1 MNRGGNKMQEDTKG
15 KKKKR
20 RRKKSKFGYYLYAV
34 TVLLLTI
41 INITLAAL
49 LVTQV
54 QGIEVK
60 GTKYSQKSDIVAWIE
75 EDPLTNNSLYTL
87 WKFKSGHYNLPVYLE
102 DVDVSLAAPWK
113 VKVKVQEKTMIGG
126 ILVDDNYVYFDAE
139 GLVLKAGSEYDEKLP
154 LIEGLTVK
162 EAQLFEYL
170 DVENQKVFS
179 YIVKVTDEIQEAK
192 LSPDR
197 LVWEDDSMN
206 LYFEQVCVK
215 LGRSNFPEKILELP
229 PILKELEGKHGTL
242 QMEHYTEDSKSI
254 SFEKSDEES

>member
-1 MNRGGNKMQEDTKG
+1 MQEDTKG

-87 WKFKSGHYNLPVYLE
+87 WKFKFGHYTLPVYLE

-113 VKVKVQEKTMIGG
+113 VKVKVQEKQMIGG

-139 GLVLKAGSEYDEKLP
+139 GLVLRAGSEYDAQLP
-154 LIEGLTVK
+154 LIEGLAVK
-162 EAQLFEYL
+162 EAKLFEYL
-170 DVENQKVFS
+170 DVENKKVFS
-179 YIVKVTDEIQEAK
+179 YIVKVTDEIQGAN

-215 LGRSNFPEKILELP
+215 LGKSNFAEKIMELP
-229 PILKELEGKHGTL
+229 PILTELEGKHGTL
-242 QMEHYTEDSKSI
+242 QMEHYTEDSKNI

>member
-1 MNRGGNKMQEDTKG
+1 MQEDTKG
-15 KKKKR
+15 KKKR
-20 RRKKSKFGYYLYAV
+20 RRKKKSKFGYYLYAV

-41 INITLAAL
+41 INITVATL
-49 LVTQV
+49 LLTQV
-54 QGIEVK
+54 QRIEVK
-60 GTKYSQKSDIVAWIE
+60 GNKHSQKSDIVAWLK
-75 EDPLTNNSLYTL
+75 EDPLTVNSLYTL
-87 WKFKSGHYNLPVYLE
+87 WKFKFGHYTLPVYLE
-102 DVDVSLAAPWK
+102 DVDVSLTAPWK
-113 VKVKVQEKTMIGG
+113 VKVKVQEKQMIGC
-126 ILVDDNYVYFDAE
+126 ILLDNNYVYFDVE
-139 GLVLKAGSEYDEKLP
+139 GLVLKSGSEYNAEFP
-154 LIEGLTVK
+154 LIEGLTIQ

-179 YIVKVTDEIQEAK
+179 YIVKVTEEIQEAN

-215 LGRSNFPEKILELP
+215 LGKSNFAEKIQELS
-229 PILKELEGKHGTL
+229 PILAELEGKHGIL

>member
-1 MNRGGNKMQEDTKG
+1 MQENTKG
-15 KKKKR
+15 KKTKR
-20 RRKKSKFGYYLYAV
+20 RRKKSKLGYYLYAV
-34 TVLLLTI
+34 TVLLLTV
-41 INITLAAL
+41 INITLTAL

-87 WKFKSGHYNLPVYLE
+87 WKFKFGHYTLPVYLE

-113 VKVKVQEKTMIGG
+113 VKVKVQEKPMIGG

-139 GLVLKAGSEYDEKLP
+139 GLVLKAGSEYDAELP

-179 YIVKVTDEIQEAK
+179 YIVKVTDEIQEAN
-192 LSPDR
+192 LSPER

-215 LGRSNFPEKILELP
+215 LGKSNFAEKILELP
-229 PILKELEGKHGTL
+229 PILTELEGKHGTL

>member
-1 MNRGGNKMQEDTKG
+1 MQEDTNG

-20 RRKKSKFGYYLYAV
+20 RRKKSKFGYYLYAI
-34 TVLLLTI
+34 TILLLTI

-49 LVTQV
+49 LLTNV

-75 EDPLTNNSLYTL
+75 EDPMTNNSLYTL
-87 WKFKSGHYNLPVYLE
+87 WKFKLGHYTLPVYLE
-102 DVDVSLAAPWK
+102 DVDVSLTAPWK
-113 VKVKVQEKTMIGG
+113 VKVKVQEKQMIGC
-126 ILVDDNYVYFDAE
+126 ILVDNSYVYFDAD
-139 GLVLKAGSEYDEKLP
+139 GLVLKKGSEYDTGLP

-162 EAQLFEYL
+162 DAKLFEYL
-170 DVENQKVFS
+170 KVENRKVFS
-179 YIVKVTDEIQEAK
+179 YIVKVTEEIAEAD

-206 LYFEQVCVK
+206 LYFERICVR
-215 LGRSNFPEKILELP
+215 LGKSNFSEKIQELP
-229 PILKELEGKHGTL
+229 PILTKLEGKQGTL
-242 QMEHYTEDSKSI
+242 QMEHYTEDSKNI